1 MPRLVLL
8 NNFLLFLACSILL
21 GAGLSLALGRPITPV
36 VAAPPMLTVLA
47 IVMLVTGLVM
57 LLSEW
62 FTGIRIV
69 PLVVLLALAGWTAL
83 PLTPLEPAVR
93 ERIAGALWTVQWLAM
108 MYWYCR
114 LAAQARADR

>member
-21 GAGLSLALGRPITPV
+21 GAGISLVLQRPVAPAPMVTPF
-36 VAAPPMLTVLA
+36 LTALA
-47 IVMLVTGLVM
+47 ILMLVTGLVM

-69 PLVVLLALAGWTAL
+69 PLIVLLALAGWTAL
-83 PLTPLEPAVR
+83 LFLPIEVANR
-93 ERIAGALWTVQWLAM
+93 DRIAGALWTVQWAAM
-108 MYWYCR
+108 TYWHIR